1 MRRTG
6 PVEVTS
12 CIAVAYMCY
21 RGGKNKYKSSP
32 KEEKPVIS
40 ELFDIKAILCKD
52 TPSDEPDVPAKSSNE
67 ILSELFSQFNAEP
80 PKIPDVPIIESQ
92 DELEEEQ
99 VIKQEPKSSKKKK
112 AKKSK
117 KKHRHKEKE
126 KKIRKKDKRKRE
138 DLSSERDNEIFD
150 SDSRNKKRK
159 RRHSLSEVGKKHV
172 SNDSSKSLVVKKEK
186 EDKVSE
192 GITKNKKTN
201 DNSKGKESESHEQ
214 RLEPGDKKC
223 DQTNT
228 VNGEVS
234 IKVENVCE
242 IIIPVTECSSQV
254 VNTLSEVKNT
264 HIAPLLEQVSIKVTT
279 ESGKHSVARM
289 VEYVPPVVLRTE
301 GGKDTSIKDQRD
313 QVETVKA
320 EKLTVNDDSV
330 QEIDQSSDITLDKPQ
345 TEVASTAKS
354 SKIVIKNLKFS
365 SVFEATVRQVEEAA
379 RLKAEK
385 YEEGEITDSSTGA
398 SSKHP
403 TDNELSPVSEDSLID
418 LSQEDIKEEISKTE
432 EKKQTRQSSEEEAP
446 NEVKHSHKRSS
457 SKERGRSH
465 KKKRSS
471 SPANN
476 KHRSDS
482 KHRSKDQSHS
492 KHSLAQH
499 ESSASANYATEAGTE
514 TRPVATVGTKVKPGV
529 GVGTRVRPVAA
540 VEISMRPVAAV
551 ETSMRP
557 VAAVETSNKARS
569 HSREKIKSHRKSEDR
584 SRARSRS
591 RDKRNVRSRS
601 KEKRRGRSR
610 SGDKSKSTHNP
621 RSSERGRHRSRSR
634 GSDKDVHRRHNR
646 SRSRSGGRID
656 KQKLLEIARKNAMN
670 LLKQGALPSSVVTPD
685 KVVAIKAGGKSVAE
699 LTDFCKQLSKKEA
712 QEDASSNSGSE
723 HAHNSDSD
731 TEHPFHHPFQIKERP
746 SSIVMNIRNAVQLPV
761 KTLQE
766 KTAEQSKHLRIQF
779 PVSSGQQHR
788 KTESEWVPVSPKK
801 DSTCTA
807 LVPLKGTPSIPAQAS
822 TPPIETSVFPVA
834 ENNENL
840 DIGSIV
846 SQRLTAM
853 RKLQE
858 NPHDVQAL
866 NEMYK
871 AQKSM
876 QNWAESKQQP
886 GMFTGSTGVKVLSAA
901 ELSSGFQA
909 WAKKKLRLWPLFN
922 THPKLKLQ
930 TQTSSTASYYII
942 RCATPFCQKW
952 DGGRVNVPMI
962 LFALPL
968 CGVEAG
974 PDHPQTP
981 TMRGVDS

>member
-1 MRRTG
+1 MS
-6 PVEVTS
+6 E
-12 CIAVAYMCY
+12 
-21 RGGKNKYKSSP
+21 NKYKSSP
-32 KEEKPVIS
+32 KDEKPVIS
-40 ELFDIKAILCKD
+40 KLFDIKAILCKE

-99 VIKQEPKSSKKKK
+99 VIKQELKFSKKKK

-126 KKIRKKDKRKRE
+126 RKIRKKDKRKRE
-138 DLSSERDNEIFD
+138 DLSNERDNEIFD
-150 SDSRNKKRK
+150 SDTRNKKRK
-159 RRHSLSEVGKKHV
+159 CRHSLSEVGKKHV
-172 SNDSSKSLVVKKEK
+172 TNDLSKSLVIKKEK

-192 GITKNKKTN
+192 EITKNKKTN
-201 DNSKGKESESHEQ
+201 DNSKLEESESNEH
-214 RLEPGDKKC
+214 RLEPVDKC
-223 DQTNT
+223 DHTNT

-242 IIIPVTECSSQV
+242 VFIPVTECSSKV

-279 ESGKHSVARM
+279 ESGKHSIART

-301 GGKDTSIKDQRD
+301 GGEESVKGTSIKDQRD
-313 QVETVKA
+313 QVETVMV

-345 TEVASTAKS
+345 TEGACTAKPG
-354 SKIVIKNLKFS
+354 KIVIKNLKFS

-403 TDNELSPVSEDSLID
+403 SDNELSPVSEDSLID
-418 LSQEDIKEEISKTE
+418 LPQEDIKEEISKTE
-432 EKKQTRQSSEEEAP
+432 EKKQTRQSIEEEAP

-457 SKERGRSH
+457 SNERGRSH

-482 KHRSKDQSHS
+482 KHRSKDQGHN
-492 KHSLAQH
+492 KH
-499 ESSASANYATEAGTE
+499 
-514 TRPVATVGTKVKPGV
+514 
-529 GVGTRVRPVAA
+529 RPVAA
-540 VEISMRPVAAV
+540 VEISMRLRSRSGDKHKARSRSGDKHEAR
-551 ETSMRP
+551 SR
-557 VAAVETSNKARS
+557 SGDKSKARS

-656 KQKLLEIARKNAMN
+656 KQKLLEIARKNAMS

-712 QEDASSNSGSE
+712 QGDVSSNSGSE

-746 SSIVMNIRNAVQLPV
+746 SSIVMNIRLSLHYYVSRYRLMKIHKLIDDLDNPGVEEFIT
-761 KTLQE
+761 TLQIRVLGIVE
-766 KTAEQSKHLRIQF
+766 A
-779 PVSSGQQHR
+779 QH
-788 KTESEWVPVSPKK
+788 
-801 DSTCTA
+801 
-807 LVPLKGTPSIPAQAS
+807 
-822 TPPIETSVFPVA
+822 
-834 ENNENL
+834 
-840 DIGSIV
+840 
-846 SQRLTAM
+846 
-853 RKLQE
+853 
-858 NPHDVQAL
+858 
-866 NEMYK
+866 
-871 AQKSM
+871 
-876 QNWAESKQQP
+876 
-886 GMFTGSTGVKVLSAA
+886 
-901 ELSSGFQA
+901 
-909 WAKKKLRLWPLFN
+909 
-922 THPKLKLQ
+922 
-930 TQTSSTASYYII
+930 TSSIGQS
-942 RCATPFCQKW
+942 
-952 DGGRVNVPMI
+952 I
-962 LFALPL
+962 LELN
-968 CGVEAG
+968 
-974 PDHPQTP
+974 
-981 TMRGVDS
+981 

>member
-1 MRRTG
+1 MS
-6 PVEVTS
+6 E
-12 CIAVAYMCY
+12 
-21 RGGKNKYKSSP
+21 NKYKSSP
-32 KEEKPVIS
+32 KDEKPVIS
-40 ELFDIKAILCKD
+40 KLFDIKAILCKD

-99 VIKQEPKSSKKKK
+99 VIKQEPKFSKKKK

-126 KKIRKKDKRKRE
+126 RKIRKKDKRKRE
-138 DLSSERDNEIFD
+138 DLSNERDNEIFD
-150 SDSRNKKRK
+150 SDTRNKKRK
-159 RRHSLSEVGKKHV
+159 CRHSLSEVGKKHV
-172 SNDSSKSLVVKKEK
+172 TNDSSKSLVIKKEK

-192 GITKNKKTN
+192 EITKNKNTN
-201 DNSKGKESESHEQ
+201 DNNKLEESESNEH
-214 RLEPGDKKC
+214 RLEPVDKC
-223 DQTNT
+223 DYTNT

-242 IIIPVTECSSQV
+242 VLIPVTECSSKV

-279 ESGKHSVARM
+279 ESGKHSIART

-301 GGKDTSIKDQRD
+301 GGEESVKGTSIKDQRD
-313 QVETVKA
+313 QVETVMV

-330 QEIDQSSDITLDKPQ
+330 QEIDHSSDITLDKPQ
-345 TEVASTAKS
+345 TEGASTAKPG
-354 SKIVIKNLKFS
+354 KIVIKNLKFS

-403 TDNELSPVSEDSLID
+403 SDNELSPVSEDSLID
-418 LSQEDIKEEISKTE
+418 LPQEDIKEEISNTE

-457 SKERGRSH
+457 SNERGRSH

-482 KHRSKDQSHS
+482 KHRSKDQSHNKHRSHNKKHKTRSLSRDRNKARSRSGDKS
-492 KHSLAQH
+492 KARSRSGDKIKAR
-499 ESSASANYATEAGTE
+499 SRSGDNRSGD
-514 TRPVATVGTKVKPGV
+514 K
-529 GVGTRVRPVAA
+529 
-540 VEISMRPVAAV
+540 S
-551 ETSMRP
+551 
-557 VAAVETSNKARS
+557 KARS

-656 KQKLLEIARKNAMN
+656 KQKLLEIARKNAMS

-712 QEDASSNSGSE
+712 QGDVSSNSGSE

-746 SSIVMNIRNAVQLPV
+746 SSIVMNIRHA
-761 KTLQE
+761 
-766 KTAEQSKHLRIQF
+766 
-779 PVSSGQQHR
+779 GQ
-788 KTESEWVPVSPKK
+788 KF
-801 DSTCTA
+801 DSD
-807 LVPLKGTPSIPAQAS
+807 
-822 TPPIETSVFPVA
+822 PPHVEF
-834 ENNENL
+834 L
-840 DIGSIV
+840 
-846 SQRLTAM
+846 
-853 RKLQE
+853 
-858 NPHDVQAL
+858 
-866 NEMYK
+866 
-871 AQKSM
+871 
-876 QNWAESKQQP
+876 
-886 GMFTGSTGVKVLSAA
+886 
-901 ELSSGFQA
+901 
-909 WAKKKLRLWPLFN
+909 
-922 THPKLKLQ
+922 
-930 TQTSSTASYYII
+930 
-942 RCATPFCQKW
+942 CA
-952 DGGRVNVPMI
+952 I
-962 LFALPL
+962 L
-968 CGVEAG
+968 
-974 PDHPQTP
+974 
-981 TMRGVDS
+981 

>member
-1 MRRTG
+1 MS
-6 PVEVTS
+6 E
-12 CIAVAYMCY
+12 
-21 RGGKNKYKSSP
+21 NKYKSSP

-201 DNSKGKESESHEQ
+201 DNSKEKESESHEQ

-301 GGKDTSIKDQRD
+301 GGKESVKDTSIKDQRD

-345 TEVASTAKS
+345 TEGASTAKPG
-354 SKIVIKNLKFS
+354 KIVIKNLKFS

-492 KHSLAQH
+492 KHRSHNKNKHKTRSLSRDRNKARSHSGDKSKARSRSGDKSKARSRSGDKH
-499 ESSASANYATEAGTE
+499 EARSRSGDKHKDRSRSGD
-514 TRPVATVGTKVKPGV
+514 K
-529 GVGTRVRPVAA
+529 
-540 VEISMRPVAAV
+540 S
-551 ETSMRP
+551 
-557 VAAVETSNKARS
+557 KARS

-746 SSIVMNIRNAVQLPV
+746 SSIVMNIRWSELLAVDLEVPGWIPGWYWGISHQRGIIPMVTKIWLMKIHKLIDDLDNPGV
-761 KTLQE
+761 EEFITTLQIRVLGIVE
-766 KTAEQSKHLRIQF
+766 A
-779 PVSSGQQHR
+779 QH
-788 KTESEWVPVSPKK
+788 
-801 DSTCTA
+801 
-807 LVPLKGTPSIPAQAS
+807 
-822 TPPIETSVFPVA
+822 
-834 ENNENL
+834 
-840 DIGSIV
+840 
-846 SQRLTAM
+846 
-853 RKLQE
+853 
-858 NPHDVQAL
+858 
-866 NEMYK
+866 
-871 AQKSM
+871 
-876 QNWAESKQQP
+876 
-886 GMFTGSTGVKVLSAA
+886 
-901 ELSSGFQA
+901 
-909 WAKKKLRLWPLFN
+909 
-922 THPKLKLQ
+922 
-930 TQTSSTASYYII
+930 TSSI
-942 RCATPFCQKW
+942 RQS
-952 DGGRVNVPMI
+952 I
-962 LFALPL
+962 LELN
-968 CGVEAG
+968 
-974 PDHPQTP
+974 
-981 TMRGVDS
+981 